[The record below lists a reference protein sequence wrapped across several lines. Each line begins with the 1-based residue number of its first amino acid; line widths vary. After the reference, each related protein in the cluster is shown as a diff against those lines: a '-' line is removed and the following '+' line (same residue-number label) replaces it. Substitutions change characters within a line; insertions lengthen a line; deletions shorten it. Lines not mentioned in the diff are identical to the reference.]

1 MHYLENSDAEINP
14 HCNSEEV
21 KDYYIGYSTE
31 KSVAWFT
38 VLSTLGILVNLS
50 FIVYYLVK
58 KWIRKTQQKSTRVS
72 TIQGIFTL
80 LSVSELFIS
89 ILWLY
94 QSVDVNSL
102 YEIQFDINNS
112 CLKCQVVAHISLF
125 VYVFDWLLLTRA
137 IYQFKL
143 MIQIPITA
151 VLNPNNMRKHL
162 LIAFIGA
169 VIAEGL
175 VSSVGLEGVSVRI

>member
-1 MHYLENSDAEINP
+1 MHYLENSDANINP
-14 HCNSEEV
+14 HCDSRGVEGF
-21 KDYYIGYSTE
+21 YIGYSTE

-38 VLSTLGILVNLS
+38 ALSTLGIIVNLS
-50 FIVYYLVK
+50 FIVYYLIK
-58 KWIRKTQQKSTRVS
+58 KWIRKNQQKSTRVS

-89 ILWLY
+89 IIWLY
-94 QSVDVNSL
+94 QSVDFKSL
-102 YEIQFDINNS
+102 EEIKLNKNNS
-112 CLKCQVVAHISLF
+112 CSKCQVVSHISLF

-137 IYQFKL
+137 IYQFKC

-169 VIAEGL
+169 GIAEGL
-175 VSSVGLEGVSVRI
+175 VSLVGLEGVSVRI